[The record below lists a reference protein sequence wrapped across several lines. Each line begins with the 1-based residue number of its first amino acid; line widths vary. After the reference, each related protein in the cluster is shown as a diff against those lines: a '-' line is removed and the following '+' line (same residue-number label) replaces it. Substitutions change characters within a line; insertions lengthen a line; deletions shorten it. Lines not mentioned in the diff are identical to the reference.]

1 MSVKRV
7 VAIALAVAVLAFFA
21 GWRVGPLLQP
31 AIAPPSYSASMPLFN
46 EVLQTIERDYVNA
59 PRRSRLIEGA
69 INGMTASLGDP
80 YTAYYTPAQYRQL
93 LDQLNGEFF
102 GVGVEISQIGQYIV
116 IDAVLPSS
124 PAEAGHLRE
133 GDRITEVDGRS
144 LIGVDTTQ
152 AATEIRGPEGSKVT
166 LTILRA
172 GKSFSVTLTRQPVE
186 LQTIQ
191 ARWLPGKIAY
201 IQLNQ
206 VSQDASAIW
215 KSTLA
220 KYQAG
225 HPRGWILDLRNDP
238 GGLVD
243 QAVSIARTMVPSGK
257 IVSFKGRVDNE
268 VFVSKSGDRF
278 SAPMVVLVNGGT
290 ASAAEILTGVLQ
302 DDHLAT
308 VIGTRT
314 FGKGIAQQI
323 VPMENGGVVK
333 VTVARWYT
341 PKGRNIEGTGL
352 APDLYVDGTVEP
364 VVMAERLLGDHVSFA
379 STLRLGSLTAVA
391 GSKTVIL
398 DEAPVVRRGQLYV
411 SLEGATEL
419 FGVNAVTSKSG
430 NHAILRYAKMAL
442 GLSADATK
450 ATLDGR
456 PTTVPAPFLKDGVL
470 MVPVRS
476 LLDMTGLAMAR
487 SGDVYTFTGGS

>member
-1 MSVKRV
+1 
-7 VAIALAVAVLAFFA
+7 
-21 GWRVGPLLQP
+21 
-31 AIAPPSYSASMPLFN
+31 
-46 EVLQTIERDYVNA
+46 
-59 PRRSRLIEGA
+59 
-69 INGMTASLGDP
+69 
-80 YTAYYTPAQYRQL
+80 
-93 LDQLNGEFF
+93 
-102 GVGVEISQIGQYIV
+102 
-116 IDAVLPSS
+116 
-124 PAEAGHLRE
+124 
-133 GDRITEVDGRS
+133 
-144 LIGVDTTQ
+144 
-152 AATEIRGPEGSKVT
+152 
-166 LTILRA
+166 
-172 GKSFSVTLTRQPVE
+172 
-186 LQTIQ
+186 
-191 ARWLPGKIAY
+191 
-201 IQLNQ
+201 
-206 VSQDASAIW
+206 
-215 KSTLA
+215 
-220 KYQAG
+220 
-225 HPRGWILDLRNDP
+225 
-238 GGLVD
+238 
-243 QAVSIARTMVPSGK
+243 
-257 IVSFKGRVDNE
+257 
-268 VFVSKSGDRF
+268 
-278 SAPMVVLVNGGT
+278 VNGGT

-333 VTVARWYT
+333 VTVARGYT